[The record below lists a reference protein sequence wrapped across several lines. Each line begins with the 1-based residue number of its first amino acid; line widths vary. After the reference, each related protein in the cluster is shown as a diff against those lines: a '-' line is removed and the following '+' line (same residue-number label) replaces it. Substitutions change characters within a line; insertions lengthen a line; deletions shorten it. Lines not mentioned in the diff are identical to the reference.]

1 MFLTNLTAL
10 SGGSPSP
17 VVDTMK
23 TTGAVSVS
31 KLYWKNVWIKY
42 KLIKH
47 TYNNSLEIS
56 LEMFADPIVCNCA
69 LECTRAKIISK
80 VTFSLLS
87 KQLSSAKSP
96 CVSASSA
103 TPSAMAWA

>member
-17 VVDTMK
+17 VVDTMN

-31 KLYWKNVWIKY
+31 KLYWKNVWLKC
-42 KLIKH
+42 KLTEQ

-56 LEMFADPIVCNCA
+56 LEILLIPLCVIVHWNA
-69 LECTRAKIISK
+69 HVPK
-80 VTFSLLS
+80 
-87 KQLSSAKSP
+87 
-96 CVSASSA
+96 
-103 TPSAMAWA
+103 